1 MVKRTHDERGAA
13 LVEFALILP
22 IFMMLVLGMFTGG
35 LAYSTK
41 LSLNGASREGG
52 RYGAT
57 LPVKSATCSGGS
69 AMARWLQC
77 VADAAIQS
85 AGGDLDAGQSGRSIC
100 VAYVYP
106 SGSASDPTDATQSLT
121 ITNTGTTFGTS
132 QCFTDGLSTD
142 TRRVQVRV
150 VRTENLEVMVF
161 SRPVTLTSNS
171 TTRFEA
177 TA

>member
-22 IFMMLVLGMFTGG
+22 VFMMLVLGMFTGG

-57 LPVKSATCSGGS
+57 LPVESATCAGGT
-69 AMARWLQC
+69 AMAKWLQC

-85 AGGDLDAGQSGRSIC
+85 AGGDLASGKLGRSVC

-106 SGSASDPTDATQSLT
+106 AGTTATDSTQSLT
-121 ITNTGTTFGTS
+121 VTNSGSTLGTS
-132 QCFTDGLSTD
+132 TCFTDGQPSD

-150 VRTENLEVMVF
+150 VRNEKLEALVF
-161 SRPVTLTSNS
+161 SRTVTLTSN
-171 TTRFEA
+171 TITRFEA